1 MKRNIRFPYSRLIAG
16 VTGAACF
23 FSISISIAASGL
35 PVIVITA
42 PFVETPEKSLGA
54 STSVIDAQAIENRRA
69 EQLEDVLDLAPN
81 VNYAS
86 GASRGRYIQIR
97 GIGERA
103 QFVEPVNYSVGVIVD
118 GIDLTGISG
127 AATLFDTQ
135 QVEILRGPQGTLY
148 GANALAGLINVVS
161 NSPSDYPAGGVGMTA
176 ANYDTLSLNGFAT
189 GPIDDSSA
197 YRVAFQRN
205 SSDGYISND
214 YLGRDDTNN
223 FDETSYRARFDWQAT
238 DKLHLDLV
246 LLGVDIDNGYD
257 AFSLDNTR
265 ETLSDQP
272 GHDRQLTDA
281 MALKSSWQLQSGN
294 VLTAL
299 ISHADSDIEYGY
311 DEDWS
316 YPGICA
322 GLACDGLEYSSFDNY
337 LRDNSNLALD
347 LRLAGPRDPSSIEWT
362 AGVYLRRQNQ
372 DLRREYTFA
381 PDDFRSE
388 YDTLNQAVYSELR
401 FPLNPVTRLITGV
414 RFEQRDADYND
425 NNDEDREDSEN
436 MWGGKLAIER
446 QLQGGALA
454 YGLVSRGYKAG
465 GFNTNASIPDNLRDY
480 DQETMINYE
489 VGVKSY
495 WLGDRLKTQ
504 LSVFYQE
511 RENIQ
516 IDQSFVQPISGSDC
530 PCTFE
535 DYIDNATSGSNY
547 GLEAQVLWIAGDAL
561 TLFANLGLLETRFDE
576 FVSFSHVDA
585 DPATG
590 TGVDLEGR
598 EQAHSPNWQYSLG
611 FDYYLSNRW
620 VLRLDTEGKDEF
632 YFGDGHDEKSRSYQ
646 LYNAS
651 LSWEPHDWSFAIWI
665 KNLTDEDYYTRGFGS
680 FGNDPRKFYETEP
693 YYQYGDPR
701 TYGIS
706 IGYQF

>member
-1 MKRNIRFPYSRLIAG
+1 MKPISRYPYSRLIAG
-16 VTGAACF
+16 ITGAACF
-23 FSISISIAASGL
+23 FSCSLSIAANDI
-35 PVIVITA
+35 PVIIISA
-42 PFVETPEKSLGA
+42 PFQQTPENNLGA
-54 STSVIDAQAIENRRA
+54 STSVIGARAIENQRA

-97 GIGERA
+97 GVGERG

-161 NSPSDYPAGGVGMTA
+161 NAPSDYLGGGIGMTA
-176 ANYDTLSLNGFAT
+176 ANYDSLSLNGYTT
-189 GPIDDSSA
+189 GPINDSSA
-197 YRVAFQRN
+197 YRFAFQRN

-223 FDETSYRARFDWQAT
+223 IDETSFRARFDWQAT
-238 DKLHLDLV
+238 DELHLDLV

-272 GHDRQLTDA
+272 GHDRQLTEA
-281 MALKSSWQLQSGN
+281 MALKSSWQLHNGN
-294 VLTAL
+294 ELTAL
-299 ISHADSDIEYGY
+299 VSYADSDIEYGY

-316 YPGICA
+316 FPGICA
-322 GLACDGLEYSSFDNY
+322 GLPCAGLQYSSFDNY

-347 LRLAGPRDPSSIEWT
+347 LRLAGPTGPSRVEWT
-362 AGVYLRRQNQ
+362 TGIYLRRQNQ

-381 PDDFRSE
+381 TEDFLSE
-388 YDTLNQAVYSELR
+388 YETLNQAVYSEFR
-401 FPLNPVTRLITGV
+401 FPLNPATRLITGV

-425 NNDEDREDSEN
+425 SNDEDRDNSEN

-446 QLQGGALA
+446 QLQSGALA

-465 GFNTNASIPDNLRDY
+465 GFNTNASIPDNLREFDR
-480 DQETMINYE
+480 ETMINYE
-489 VGVKSY
+489 VGVKAY
-495 WLGDRLKTQ
+495 WLGNTVQTQ
-504 LSVFYQE
+504 WSIFYQE
-511 RENIQ
+511 RDNIQ
-516 IDQSFVQPISGSDC
+516 IDQSFVRPIAGSNC

-561 TLFANLGLLETRFDE
+561 TVFGSLGLLETRFDE

-598 EQAHSPNWQYSLG
+598 EQAHAPNWQYTLG
-611 FDYYLSNRW
+611 FDYDLGNRW
-620 VLRLDTEGKDEF
+620 VLRLDSEGKDAF
-632 YFGDGHDEKSRSYQ
+632 FFGDGHDEKSRSYQ
-646 LYNAS
+646 LYNLR
-651 LSWEPHDWSFAIWI
+651 LSRARHDWSFAMWI

-680 FGNDPRKFYETEP
+680 FGNDPRKFYETEA
-693 YYQYGDPR
+693 YYQFGAPR

-706 IGYQF
+706 VGYQF

>member
-1 MKRNIRFPYSRLIAG
+1 MKLNIRYPYSRLIAG
-16 VTGAACF
+16 IKGVACL
-23 FSISISIAASGL
+23 FSFSLAFAVDDL
-35 PVIVITA
+35 PVIVISA
-42 PFVETPEKSLGA
+42 PFQQTPEEKLGA
-54 STSVIDAQAIENRRA
+54 STSVIDGREIQNRGA

-81 VNYAS
+81 VNYAT

-97 GIGERA
+97 GIGERS

-127 AATLFDTQ
+127 AATLFDIR

-161 NSPSDYPAGGVGMTA
+161 NAPSDYSAGGIELTA

-189 GPIDDSSA
+189 GPINDSSA

-205 SSDGYISND
+205 SSDGYIHND

-223 FDETSYRARFDWQAT
+223 IDETSFRARFDWQAA
-238 DKLHLDLV
+238 DNLHLDLV

-265 ETLSDQP
+265 HTLSDQP

-281 MALKSSWQLQSGN
+281 MALKTSWLLNGGN
-294 VLTAL
+294 ELTAL
-299 ISHADSDIEYGY
+299 VSYADSDIEYGY

-316 YPGICA
+316 YPGICD
-322 GLACDGLEYSSFDNY
+322 GLPCDGFAYSSFDNY

-347 LRLAGPRDPSSIEWT
+347 LRLAGPTGPSRIEWT
-362 AGVYLRRQNQ
+362 AGIYLRRQNQ

-381 PDDFRSE
+381 TEDFLSE
-388 YDTLNQAVYSELR
+388 YQTLNQAVYSEFR
-401 FPLNPVTRLITGV
+401 FPLNPATRLVTGV
-414 RFEQRDADYND
+414 RFERRGADYND
-425 NNDEDREDSEN
+425 NNGEDRDNSEN

-446 QLQGGALA
+446 QLENGALA

-465 GFNTNASIPDNLRDY
+465 GFNTNASIPDNLRDF

-489 VGVKSY
+489 VGVKAW
-495 WLGDRLKTQ
+495 WLADRLRTQ
-504 LSVFYQE
+504 WSLFYQE
-511 RENIQ
+511 REDIQ
-516 IDQSFVQPISGSDC
+516 IDQSFVLPISGSDC
-530 PCTFE
+530 PCSFE
-535 DYIDNATSGSNY
+535 DYIDNAASGTNY

-561 TLFANLGLLETRFDE
+561 TLFGSLGLLQTRFGE
-576 FVSFSHVDA
+576 FISFSHVDA
-585 DPATG
+585 DPNTG
-590 TGVDLEGR
+590 TGVDLKGR
-598 EQAHSPNWQYSLG
+598 EQAHAPNWMYTLG
-611 FDYYLSNRW
+611 FDYYLSDRW
-620 VLRLDTEGKDEF
+620 VLRLDSEGKDEF
-632 YFGDGHDEKSRSYQ
+632 YFGDSHDEKSRAYQ
-646 LYNAS
+646 LYNAR
-651 LSWEPHDWSFAIWI
+651 LSWTRHDWSFAMWI
-665 KNLTDEDYYTRGFGS
+665 RNLTDEDYYTRGFGS
-680 FGNDPRKFYETEP
+680 FGNDPRKFYETEA

-706 IGYQF
+706 VGYQF

>member
-1 MKRNIRFPYSRLIAG
+1 MKPNIRFPYSRLIAG
-16 VTGAACF
+16 VAGAACF
-23 FSISISIAASGL
+23 FSIAPAIASDGL
-35 PVIVITA
+35 PAIVISA
-42 PFVETPEKSLGA
+42 PFQQTPEKKLGA
-54 STSVIDAQAIENRRA
+54 STTVIDARTIENRHA
-69 EQLEDVLDLAPN
+69 EQLEDILDLAPN

-161 NSPSDYPAGGVGMTA
+161 NAPADYSAGGVAMTA
-176 ANYDTLSLNGFAT
+176 ANYDTLSLNGFTT
-189 GPIDDSSA
+189 GPINENSA

-205 SSDGYISND
+205 ISDGYISND

-223 FDETSYRARFDWQAT
+223 IDETSFRARFDWQAA
-238 DKLHLDLV
+238 DDLHLDLV

-257 AFSLDNTR
+257 AFSLDKTR
-265 ETLSDQP
+265 QTLSDEP
-272 GHDRQLTDA
+272 GHDRQRTDA
-281 MALKSSWQLQSGN
+281 MALKSSLQLDSGN
-294 VLTAL
+294 QLTAL
-299 ISHADSDIEYGY
+299 VSYADSDIEYGF

-316 YPGICA
+316 YPEICA
-322 GLACDGLEYSSFDNY
+322 GLACDGFEYSSFDNY

-347 LRLAGPRDPSSIEWT
+347 LRLAGPPNPSKIEWT
-362 AGVYLRRQNQ
+362 AGIYLRRQSQ

-381 PDDFRSE
+381 SEDFLSE
-388 YDTLNQAVYSELR
+388 YETLNQAIYSEVR
-401 FPLNPVTRLITGV
+401 FPLNPATRLITGV
-414 RFEQRDADYND
+414 RLEQRDADYND
-425 NNDEDREDSEN
+425 SNDEDREDSEN

-446 QLQGGALA
+446 ELESGDLA
-454 YGLVSRGYKAG
+454 YALVSRGYKAG
-465 GFNTNASIPDNLRDY
+465 GFNTNASIPENLRDY
-480 DQETMINYE
+480 EQETMINYE
-489 VGVKSY
+489 VGVKAD
-495 WLGDRLKTQ
+495 WPGIRLQTQ
-504 LSVFYQE
+504 LSVFYQQ
-511 RENIQ
+511 RDNIQ
-516 IDQSFVQPISGSDC
+516 IDQSLVQPISGSDC

-547 GLEAQVLWIAGDAL
+547 GLEAQLLWFADDTL
-561 TLFANLGLLETRFDE
+561 TVFGSLGLLESQFDD
-576 FVSFSHVDA
+576 FISFSHVDA
-585 DPATG
+585 DPDTG
-590 TGVDLEGR
+590 TGVNLEGR
-598 EQAHSPNWQYSLG
+598 EQAHAPSWMYTLG

-620 VLRLDTEGKDEF
+620 VLRLDSEGKDEF
-632 YFGDGHDEKSRSYQ
+632 YFGDGHDEKSRAYQ

-651 LSWEPHDWSFAIWI
+651 LSWRRHDWSFAMWI

-680 FGNDPRKFYETEP
+680 FGNDPRNFYETDT

-706 IGYQF
+706 FGYQF

>member
-1 MKRNIRFPYSRLIAG
+1 MKPNIRYPYSRLLASF
-16 VTGAACF
+16 TGAACF
-23 FSISISIAASGL
+23 FSFSLCVATDDI
-35 PVIVITA
+35 PVIVINA
-42 PFVETPEKSLGA
+42 DFQQTPQQDLGA
-54 STSVIDAQAIENRRA
+54 STIVIGGETIENRRA
-69 EQLEDVLDLAPN
+69 EQLEDILDLAPN

-103 QFVEPVNYSVGVIVD
+103 QFIEPVNYSVGVIVD

-127 AATLFDTQ
+127 AATLFDTR

-161 NSPSDYPAGGVGMTA
+161 NSPSDQPGGGIEMTA

-189 GPIDDSSA
+189 GPINDSSA

-223 FDETSYRARFDWQAT
+223 IDEGSFRGRFDWQAT
-238 DKLHLDLV
+238 DNLNLDLV
-246 LLGVDIDNGYD
+246 LLSADIDNGYD

-272 GHDRQLTDA
+272 GYDRQQTDA
-281 MALKSSWQLQSGN
+281 MALKSSWQMNSGN
-294 VLTAL
+294 ELTAL
-299 ISHADSDIEYGY
+299 LSYADSDIEYGY

-347 LRLAGPRDPSSIEWT
+347 LRLAGPSDPSKVGWT
-362 AGVYLRRQNQ
+362 AGIYLRKQNQ

-381 PDDFRSE
+381 SDDFQSE
-388 YDTLNQAVYSELR
+388 YETLNQAVYSEFR
-401 FPLNPVTRLITGV
+401 FPLNPASRLIAGL
-414 RFEQRDADYND
+414 RFEQRDADYTD

-446 QLQGGALA
+446 QLESGALA

-465 GFNTNASIPDNLRDY
+465 GFNTNASIPDKLRDY

-489 VGVKSY
+489 VGVKAG
-495 WLGDRLKTQ
+495 WLGNRLQTQ
-504 LSVFYQE
+504 LGIFYQE
-511 RENIQ
+511 RDNIQ

-547 GLEAQVLWIAGDAL
+547 GLEAQFDWIAGNAL
-561 TLFANLGLLETRFDE
+561 TLFGSLGLLNTQFDE

-585 DPATG
+585 DPDTG

-598 EQAHSPNWQYSLG
+598 DQAHAPNWQYTLG
-611 FDYYLSNRW
+611 FDYYLGNLW
-620 VLRLDTEGKDEF
+620 TLRLDSEGKDAF
-632 YFGDGHDEKSRSYQ
+632 YFGDGHDEKSRAYQ
-646 LYNAS
+646 LYNAR
-651 LSWEPHDWSFAIWI
+651 LGWKRHDWSFALWI

-693 YYQYGDPR
+693 YYQFGDPR
-701 TYGIS
+701 TYGMS
-706 IGYQF
+706 VGYQF